1 MKQHIKKLSI
11 LFLLATLL
19 ASCDAEEMYLKE
31 SKSNNGEP
39 VIKTLS
45 YKEAGETFN
54 RLKNELKIEKHLK
67 IPETSNL
74 QARTIKDTLGFL
86 IETDLIKQVTLGE
99 YKSYTMKLVKE
110 IEGNIFFNLTIED
123 KNGESDMFMTCY
135 IPSSYWVNNKD
146 EAFQGVIVSRRNT
159 LTQYQEPEILFD
171 DIINSH
177 FNHDLGVGPGGG
189 GTHQYNQNYPYNCN
203 GIVIVSVQQV
213 AYQCG
218 CGHWPDQKCG
228 GCPQADPYY
237 PGYNQVPFY
246 YCQEDPFYSGSN
258 PDNPTNPSTGG
269 PTSPN
274 PDDTSITA
282 MIKPEECKERIVGDL
297 NRDCY
302 LSPYEMC
309 LKNGNSEEVCDC
321 VAAGGNINTCVSEI
335 IEEQIDDDY
344 LDDCTKQVLT
354 NIKSLNQNDFARIL
368 AKFSPLNSVYKVT
381 LIPDNTLPA
390 DDLGTTDWSGDV
402 LPIPYDY
409 TIKLNQNFLVESTKL
424 GMAATILHE
433 LLHAYFLSIVDDNY
447 ETGSTELENF
457 PNLWN
462 YYVLSQGN
470 GANYEQHVT
479 IANLYVKKLAR
490 ALQEF
495 HTGNPVLDS
504 DEPLQIY
511 KDLAWGGLDETP
523 AYNALS
529 IEERNRIIA
538 VCNAE
543 NKNEPQTANGINYN
557 PISDPCY

>member
-1 MKQHIKKLSI
+1 
-11 LFLLATLL
+11 
-19 ASCDAEEMYLKE
+19 
-31 SKSNNGEP
+31 
-39 VIKTLS
+39 
-45 YKEAGETFN
+45 
-54 RLKNELKIEKHLK
+54 
-67 IPETSNL
+67 
-74 QARTIKDTLGFL
+74 
-86 IETDLIKQVTLGE
+86 
-99 YKSYTMKLVKE
+99 MKLVKE

-123 KNGESDMFMTCY
+123 KNGESSMFMTCY

-146 EAFQGVIVSRRNT
+146 EAFQGVMVSRRMNT

-177 FNHDLGVGPGGG
+177 FNHDLGTSPGGG
-189 GTHQYNQNYPYNCN
+189 GSYSLQNGSPYYPFDCN
-203 GIVIVSVQQV
+203 GYVIVSIKLVP
-213 AYQCG
+213 YPCG
-218 CGHWPDQKCG
+218 CENHMPWECNS
-228 GCPQADPYY
+228 CPNSPAGYDEIPY
-237 PGYNQVPFY
+237 Y
-246 YCQEDPFYSGSN
+246 YCQEYPNLGGDN
-258 PDNPTNPSTGG
+258 PDKPTNPSTGG

-309 LKNGNSEEVCDC
+309 LKNGNSQEVCDC
-321 VAAGGNINTCVSEI
+321 VKAGGNINTCVSEI

-457 PNLWN
+457 PNLFIM
-462 YYVLSQGN
+462 S
-470 GANYEQHVT
+470 
-479 IANLYVKKLAR
+479 
-490 ALQEF
+490 
-495 HTGNPVLDS
+495 
-504 DEPLQIY
+504 
-511 KDLAWGGLDETP
+511 
-523 AYNALS
+523 
-529 IEERNRIIA
+529 
-538 VCNAE
+538 
-543 NKNEPQTANGINYN
+543 
-557 PISDPCY
+557 

>member
-1 MKQHIKKLSI
+1 MKQHIKKLSV
-11 LFLLATLL
+11 LFLLAALF
-19 ASCDAEEMYLKE
+19 ASCDAEETYLKE
-31 SKSNNGEP
+31 KNSNNGIP
-39 VIKTLS
+39 VIKTLT
-45 YKEAGETFN
+45 YEQAGETFK
-54 RLKNELKIEKHLK
+54 RLKKELKIEKHLK
-67 IPETSNL
+67 IPENSDL
-74 QARTIKDTLGFL
+74 QARTIKDTLGFQ
-86 IETDLIKQVTLGE
+86 IEADIIKQVTLGD
-99 YKSYTMKLVKE
+99 YTSYTMKIVKE
-110 IEGNIFFNLTIED
+110 DENTIFYNLTIEE
-123 KNGESDMFMTCY
+123 KNGESNMY
-135 IPSSYWVNNKD
+135 IIQYNPTEYWLNHKD
-146 EAFQGVIVSRRNT
+146 QYFRGSVKSIKQNV
-159 LTQYQEPEILFD
+159 LTVYDENALNELFD
-171 DIINSH
+171 DLTGNNNNEVGS
-177 FNHDLGVGPGGG
+177 GPGGSS
-189 GTHQYNQNYPYNCN
+189 YNGSPDYPIGCD
-203 GIVIVSVQQV
+203 GIVIVSMQYVP
-213 AYQCG
+213 YPCG
-218 CGHWPDQKCG
+218 CEGHMPWECG
-228 GCPQADPYY
+228 GCPTSPAGYDLVPY
-237 PGYNQVPFY
+237 Y
-246 YCQEDPFYSGSN
+246 YCQELPNYSGGGS
-258 PDNPTNPSTGG
+258 STGG
-269 PTSPN
+269 SSSNN
-274 PDDTSITA
+274 PINNTSITA
-282 MIKPEECKERIVGDL
+282 MITPEVCNERIEGDL
-297 NRDCY
+297 NHDCY

-309 LKNGNSEEVCDC
+309 LKNGNSQEVCDC
-321 VAAGGNINTCVSEI
+321 VKTSGNINICVSEI

-390 DDLGTTDWSGDV
+390 DDLGTTDWSGDI

-409 TIKLNQNFLVESTKL
+409 TIKLNQSFLVESTKL

-511 KDLAWGGLDETP
+511 KDLAWGGLNETP